1 MLLSSFLD
9 FLENLSNTKL
19 SAAAGIVVRA
29 TKKNAEKH
37 EVLCSK
43 AVTYVRVYVHKTF
56 FENYFSF
63 LDFKQTRPY
72 VSKNLA

>member
-9 FLENLSNTKL
+9 FLEKLLNMIL
-19 SAAAGIVVRA
+19 SAAAGVVVQT

-43 AVTYVRVYVHKTF
+43 AVTYVRVYVYK
-56 FENYFSF
+56 SF
-63 LDFKQTRPY
+63 LEKLY
-72 VSKNLA
+72 LVSRF